1 MISAFTDTLPGF
13 DSRRGNNI
21 FWLGAFACVKASPYF
36 PPKSLHK
43 HCFPFLLDR
52 RNEKQRLCIILG
64 GKWGALWDLGVCCP
78 FGVLHLTLTAWR
90 LGYKWKYTPMNANSL
105 LRLSFSHKVKCY
117 DVKNEIKV
125 ILNIS
130 SYKKLDTFYCTSS
143 EFPEEARLR
152 VLASA
157 MFVHWIFPCGEDGY
171 DPFHTCNCRSKWC
184 SNAQTLHE

>member
-1 MISAFTDTLPGF
+1 MISAFMHWHTARVRFPAWEQHFLTWCFSLCKGCTLF
-13 DSRRGNNI
+13 
-21 FWLGAFACVKASPYF
+21 SPQ
-36 PPKSLHK
+36 KILHK
-43 HCFPFLLDR
+43 HCFQFLLDR
-52 RNEKQRLCIILG
+52 RNEKQMLCIIWGGG

-105 LRLSFSHKVKCY
+105 LRLF
-117 DVKNEIKV
+117 EIKV

-157 MFVHWIFPCGEDGY
+157 MFVHWIFLCGEDGY

-184 SNAQTLHE
+184 SNIQTPHE

>member
-1 MISAFTDTLPGF
+1 MVRIIGAFTDTLPGF
-13 DSRRGNNI
+13 DSRRGTDNI
-21 FWLGAFACVKASPYF
+21 FWLAAFVCVKPTPYF
-36 PPKSLHK
+36 PPKNFAWALFSISLGTAVI
-43 HCFPFLLDR
+43 PR
-52 RNEKQRLCIILG
+52 RNEKQRYY
-64 GKWGALWDLGVCCP
+64 GKCGSGVCCP

-105 LRLSFSHKVKCY
+105 LRLF
-117 DVKNEIKV
+117 EIKV

-184 SNAQTLHE
+184 SNVQTLHE